1 MYLITADEFVDLL
14 LYKCTVLTFPVDRN
28 LPGENP
34 RHPEE
39 RNLFSY
45 ESGTRNEPT
54 ISEVQLKLT
63 FLTFHAAMGYS
74 DTNFGNYKYPPWM
87 GKLHIYSIKEVTNIR
102 LLFSKLPW
110 TACEFNFFGLL

>member
-1 MYLITADEFVDLL
+1 MYLVTADEFVDLL

-45 ESGTRNEPT
+45 ESRTRNEPT
-54 ISEVQLKLT
+54 ISEVQLKLK
-63 FLTFHAAMGYS
+63 FKNFMQPSCS
-74 DTNFGNYKYPPWM
+74 DINFDNYKYPPW
-87 GKLHIYSIKEVTNIR
+87 GNYTSIR
-102 LLFSKLPW
+102 SKR
-110 TACEFNFFGLL
+110 